1 VGLSGSG
8 YGEVARYCL
17 HTGGEIVYVCNSG
30 RLKKGCAAWHLVNG
44 SHIETL
50 EF

>member
-1 VGLSGSG
+1 MWV
-8 YGEVARYCL
+8 CL
-17 HTGGEIVYVCNSG
+17 AQDTVKWLVIVYILEVKLCMCATG
-30 RLKKGCAAWHLVNG
+30 RLKKGSAAWHLVNG